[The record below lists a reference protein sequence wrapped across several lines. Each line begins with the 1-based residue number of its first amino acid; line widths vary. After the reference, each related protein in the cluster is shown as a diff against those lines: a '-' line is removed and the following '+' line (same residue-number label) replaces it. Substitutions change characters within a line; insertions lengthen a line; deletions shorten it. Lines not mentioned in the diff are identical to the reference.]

1 METTE
6 EQAKVLEAKRQKSFW
21 FADWS
26 FPLIVGIMSAAV
38 FAGTHMYVMYGVGAF
53 NEVSIVA
60 MLKAAGW
67 RILWR
72 SGSVWC

>member
-53 NEVSIVA
+53 NE
-60 MLKAAGW
+60 
-67 RILWR
+67 
-72 SGSVWC
+72 

>member
-6 EQAKVLEAKRQKSFW
+6 EQAKVLEVKRQKSFW

-38 FAGTHMYVMYGVGAF
+38 FARNTHVCD
-53 NEVSIVA
+53 
-60 MLKAAGW
+60 
-67 RILWR
+67 
-72 SGSVWC
+72 VWCGCIQ